1 MSNYQT
7 LQYLVQFSYDKAS
20 LKEIQNALNNIKKLQ
35 DEANR
40 QKNNKNDAQQQAL
53 HLDKLSRAYVKYTG
67 RLREQSNQTN
77 KYRADLKKLNDIERE
92 NGRLT
97 GAQKQQKEAIITAQK
112 QVRQEQSKERSN
124 LIAINQAADITGNSY
139 DNMRMQMKALSV
151 QIRNTQDPLGK
162 NKAAV
167 AMMTKEYDQLNNKL
181 KLMDRSMGNH
191 QRNVGNYTASIR
203 QAASAIAVF
212 QGPLG
217 PLAGRLNSLATTL
230 DRVKAAQLGAAAGTK
245 TLAASVMTFMGMTGL
260 GLLVVMLASVM
271 KFLRGTERGQM
282 ALRVSTAGFTAV
294 LSTFTDQIIRFGEFV
309 FKLFENPKES
319 LQTLYNGVRSFIS
332 NLVQST
338 GIFEK
343 VRNVIID
350 TFENPQEAVKR
361 LNKIIYD
368 NLLKRLDGLV
378 NAYKAAGT
386 VIQGVFELDTEK
398 IKTGSR
404 EFADAFIKA
413 TTGVDNGI
421 EKIKKTSISLGKGIV
436 DALTPALDWFSE
448 TYKAAKSNMEVQMEE
463 EKILNQ
469 IILRQR
475 ELGVERAKQNAEL
488 QKARRFARENRFEM
502 EKGIEVLD
510 AVILAER
517 ALAAEELATFKQQLD
532 IQRARTDRFEST
544 IEEKNKLAEM
554 EAQYYAMVQE
564 QETRLMRLIRDR
576 NTLETRRDEINFKRQ
591 KDLANQRETIM
602 QLEID
607 QRINAVRGMYN
618 QLNVLQDSYNAR
630 FLSAEAKAQREYLY
644 MVEELARLRQQGF
657 TGQEQAEMAARN
669 VRLRME
675 REEFDAKKQLTDLE
689 IQFQREKFD
698 TIQDA
703 AVSGLTAIFGESKAV
718 ASASTIVDTLKGA
731 QRALAD
737 NPPPSP
743 VGIAAAAAVVAKGA
757 IALRK
762 INSTKK
768 GDKSVGVAG
777 SATVANVPTENFG
790 LVESQSTMLP
800 TEIASQLGGME
811 NQFNPVIVLEGEFDS
826 EFLSIKVQEGNNA
839 RAGQTI
845 GV

>member
-20 LKEIQNALNNIKKLQ
+20 LKEIQDALNNIKKLQ

-230 DRVKAAQLGAAAGTK
+230 DRVKAAQLGAAAGTR
-245 TLAASVMTFMGMTGL
+245 TLGASIMTFMGMTGL
-260 GLLVVMLASVM
+260 GLLVVMLGSVM

-282 ALRVSTAGFTAV
+282 ALRVSTAALTAV
-294 LSTFTDQIIRFGEFV
+294 TSTFSDAVIKLGEFIYNA
-309 FKLFENPKES
+309 FKNPQES
-319 LQTLYNGVRSFIS
+319 LSQLWAGIQSFTNNI
-332 NLVQST
+332 LKPTEV
-338 GIFEK
+338 FEK
-343 VRNVIID
+343 VRDSISAVFTD
-350 TFENPQEAVKR
+350 PVSAVKALWEAIKNQLVVR
-361 LNKIIYD
+361 LSSAIDVFGFFGDAVKAALTLDKEAFAEAAKGAGASILDVITGVEDTGAKIAKTAI
-368 NLLKRLDGLV
+368 NIGNGLV
-378 NAYKAAGT
+378 SGLKTAIDFT
-386 VIQGVFELDTEK
+386 VDFGKQI
-398 IKTGSR
+398 
-404 EFADAFIKA
+404 ADNVKEMTA
-413 TTGVDNGI
+413 
-421 EKIKKTSISLGKGIV
+421 
-436 DALTPALDWFSE
+436 
-448 TYKAAKSNMEVQMEE
+448 E
-463 EKILNQ
+463 EKALNA
-469 IILRQR
+469 IIIRQR
-475 ELGVERAKQNAEL
+475 ELGVERAIQNADL

-510 AVILAER
+510 AVIANEKR
-517 ALAAEELATFKQQLD
+517 LAAEELATFKQQLD

-544 IEEKNKLAEM
+544 IEEKDKLAEM
-554 EAQYYAMVQE
+554 EAQYYTMVQE

-591 KDLANQRETIM
+591 KDLANQRETIL
-602 QLEID
+602 QLETD

-618 QLNVLQDSYNAR
+618 QLNVLQDSYNTR

-703 AVSGLTAIFGESKAV
+703 AVSGLTAIFGESKAI

-768 GDKSVGVAG
+768 GDKSVGGAG

>member
-112 QVRQEQSKERSN
+112 QVRQEQNKERSN

-230 DRVKAAQLGAAAGTK
+230 DKVKAAQLGAAAGTR
-245 TLAASVMTFMGMTGL
+245 TLGASIVRFMGMTGL
-260 GLLVVMLASVM
+260 GLLVIMLGSVM

-350 TFENPQEAVKR
+350 TFENPQEAVKN
-361 LNKIIYD
+361 LGKIVYD

-448 TYKAAKSNMEVQMEE
+448 TYKAAKFNMEVQMEE

-544 IEEKNKLAEM
+544 IEEKDKLAEM

-591 KDLANQRETIM
+591 KDLANQRETIL
-602 QLEID
+602 QLETD

-703 AVSGLTAIFGESKAV
+703 AVSGLTAVFGESKAI

-768 GDKSVGVAG
+768 GDKSVGGAG
-777 SATVANVPTENFG
+777 SGANIPTESFG
-790 LVESQSTMLP
+790 LVEANRLMLP
-800 TEIASQLGGME
+800 SEIASQLTGQQPQVT
-811 NQFNPVIVLEGEFDS
+811 NNIILEGELDS
-826 EFLSIKVQEGNNA
+826 ELLAIKVRDGNNTISA
-839 RAGQTI
+839 QTI
-845 GV
+845 SV